1 MWLFHAFFSGKET
14 QANEELPV
22 LISSFSSKVV
32 KLRVAKKADKHDEEL
47 LQSESGSDSP
57 GGGLWNSITSTL
69 TGSSGNEADKDEPL
83 NIFCL
88 ASGHLYE
95 RLLKIMILSV
105 KRTTQV
111 LSSHFFTLYFKYNRL
126 GWVKNLVILS
136 FCCYHGYFWHFCIFF
151 DRKFRKRVIS
161 FKFYISTVL
170 QVLEGKKLDIFV
182 ILLSSWL
189 PFGTFCNFF

>member
-1 MWLFHAFFSGKET
+1 MLFFAGKET

-69 TGSSGNEADKDEPL
+69 TGSTGNEADKDEPL

-111 LSSHFFTLYFKYNRL
+111 MSSQFFY
-126 GWVKNLVILS
+126 
-136 FCCYHGYFWHFCIFF
+136 
-151 DRKFRKRVIS
+151 
-161 FKFYISTVL
+161 TVL
-170 QVLEGKKLDIFV
+170 
-182 ILLSSWL
+182 
-189 PFGTFCNFF
+189 

>member
-1 MWLFHAFFSGKET
+1 MTNHDYFMLFFSGKET

-111 LSSHFFTLYFKYNRL
+111 
-126 GWVKNLVILS
+126 
-136 FCCYHGYFWHFCIFF
+136 
-151 DRKFRKRVIS
+151 IS
-161 FKFYISTVL
+161 FRFYILYIL
-170 QVLEGKKLDIFV
+170 QVLEAEKNQKKLGNLLAIFA
-182 ILLSSWL
+182 IFWHI
-189 PFGTFCNFF
+189 F

>member
-1 MWLFHAFFSGKET
+1 MTILCFFSGKET

-111 LSSHFFTLYFKYNRL
+111 MSSQFLTLYYM
-126 GWVKNLVILS
+126 S
-136 FCCYHGYFWHFCIFF
+136 Y
-151 DRKFRKRVIS
+151 RV
-161 FKFYISTVL
+161 
-170 QVLEGKKLDIFV
+170 G
-182 ILLSSWL
+182 
-189 PFGTFCNFF
+189 

>member
-1 MWLFHAFFSGKET
+1 MLFFAGKET

-69 TGSSGNEADKDEPL
+69 TGSTGNEADKDEPL

-105 KRTTQV
+105 QRTTQLLV
-111 LSSHFFTLYFKYNRL
+111 GAKGMGVSQLIWLLLCPYKRSFTAVTR
-126 GWVKNLVILS
+126 
-136 FCCYHGYFWHFCIFF
+136 
-151 DRKFRKRVIS
+151 
-161 FKFYISTVL
+161 
-170 QVLEGKKLDIFV
+170 
-182 ILLSSWL
+182 
-189 PFGTFCNFF
+189 

>member
-1 MWLFHAFFSGKET
+1 M
-14 QANEELPV
+14 
-22 LISSFSSKVV
+22 ISSFSSKVV

-111 LSSHFFTLYFKYNRL
+111 
-126 GWVKNLVILS
+126 
-136 FCCYHGYFWHFCIFF
+136 
-151 DRKFRKRVIS
+151 IS
-161 FKFYISTVL
+161 FRFYILYIL
-170 QVLEGKKLDIFV
+170 QVLEAEKNQKKLGNLLALFAIFWH
-182 ILLSSWL
+182 I
-189 PFGTFCNFF
+189 F

>member
-1 MWLFHAFFSGKET
+1 MLFFSGKET

-111 LSSHFFTLYFKYNRL
+111 MFSHFYTL
-126 GWVKNLVILS
+126 
-136 FCCYHGYFWHFCIFF
+136 
-151 DRKFRKRVIS
+151 
-161 FKFYISTVL
+161 
-170 QVLEGKKLDIFV
+170 
-182 ILLSSWL
+182 
-189 PFGTFCNFF
+189 

>member
-1 MWLFHAFFSGKET
+1 MLFSGKET

-111 LSSHFFTLYFKYNRL
+111 ISFKIYLMYCKFLRLRQKSEKLFVSWYFL
-126 GWVKNLVILS
+126 L
-136 FCCYHGYFWHFCIFF
+136 FF
-151 DRKFRKRVIS
+151 DRKFQ
-161 FKFYISTVL
+161 KFYTL
-170 QVLEGKKLDIFV
+170 Y
-182 ILLSSWL
+182 LL
-189 PFGTFCNFF
+189 G

>member
-1 MWLFHAFFSGKET
+1 MLFFSGKET

-111 LSSHFFTLYFKYNRL
+111 
-126 GWVKNLVILS
+126 
-136 FCCYHGYFWHFCIFF
+136 
-151 DRKFRKRVIS
+151 IS
-161 FKFYISTVL
+161 FTHFSKVQEYTQGNIHS
-170 QVLEGKKLDIFV
+170 Q
-182 ILLSSWL
+182 
-189 PFGTFCNFF
+189 FCS